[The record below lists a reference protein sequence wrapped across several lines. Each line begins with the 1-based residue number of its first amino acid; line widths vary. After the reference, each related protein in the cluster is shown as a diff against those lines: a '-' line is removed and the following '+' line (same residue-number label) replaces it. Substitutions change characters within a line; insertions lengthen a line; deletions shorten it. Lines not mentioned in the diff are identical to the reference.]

1 MKKWIKNGH
10 KYTNKKQ
17 KCKKKVNGKKYI
29 YIYISKMNCLQ
40 ILQIKYMK
48 LNKKQKKHLN
58 NYKK

>member
-29 YIYISKMNCLQ
+29 YIYIQNELFTNPTNKVYE
-40 ILQIKYMK
+40 IK
-48 LNKKQKKHLN
+48 
-58 NYKK
+58 